1 MITLIAKVFR
11 YFENIWVG
19 KDGKP
24 SIRRVFAIA
33 LVTDFI
39 NNSNYAI
46 HKWEVGK
53 SYADVA
59 MLLGIEAGLIAALL
73 TLTTYSTTMF
83 KPTTTDEKFSD

>member
-1 MITLIAKVFR
+1 MKKKMLIIQIFK
-11 YFENIWVG
+11 YIENMWVG
-19 KDGKP
+19 NDGKP

-33 LVTDFI
+33 LIIDLI
-39 NNSNYAI
+39 NNTNYAI

-73 TLTTYSTTMF
+73 TLTTYSTTI
-83 KPTTTDEKFSD
+83 KPPTV

>member
-1 MITLIAKVFR
+1 MTKIVKTFK
-11 YFENIWVG
+11 YFENLWIG
-19 KDGKP
+19 KDSKP

-33 LVTDFI
+33 LVADFI
-39 NNSNYAI
+39 NNTNYAI

-73 TLTTYSTTMF
+73 TLTTYSATI
-83 KPTTTDEKFSD
+83 KQPTSTE

>member
-1 MITLIAKVFR
+1 MITLIVKIFK
-11 YFENIWVG
+11 YFENLWVG

-33 LVTDFI
+33 LITDFI
-39 NNSNYAI
+39 NNTNYAI

-73 TLTTYSTTMF
+73 TLTTYSTTI
-83 KPTTTDEKFSD
+83 KPPTTE

>member
-1 MITLIAKVFR
+1 MTWIVTIFKYV
-11 YFENIWVG
+11 ENMWVG

-33 LVTDFI
+33 LITDFI
-39 NNSNYAI
+39 NNTNYAI

-59 MLLGIEAGLIAALL
+59 MLLGIEAGLVAALL
-73 TLTTYSTTMF
+73 TLTTYSTTV
-83 KPTTTDEKFSD
+83 KLPTSTE

>member
-1 MITLIAKVFR
+1 MMTWIIKIFK
-11 YFENIWVG
+11 YIENMWIG

-33 LVTDFI
+33 LIIDFI
-39 NNSNYAI
+39 NNTNYAI
-46 HKWEVGK
+46 HKWEIGK

-83 KPTTTDEKFSD
+83 KPPTTEE

>member
-1 MITLIAKVFR
+1 MITWIIKIFKYV
-11 YFENIWVG
+11 ENMWIG

-33 LVTDFI
+33 LITDFI
-39 NNSNYAI
+39 NNTNYAI

-73 TLTTYSTTMF
+73 TLTTYSTTL
-83 KPTTTDEKFSD
+83 KLPSSTE

>member
-1 MITLIAKVFR
+1 MTWIVTIFKYV
-11 YFENIWVG
+11 ENMWVG

-33 LVTDFI
+33 LITDFI
-39 NNSNYAI
+39 NNTNYAI

-73 TLTTYSTTMF
+73 TLTTYSTTI
-83 KPTTTDEKFSD
+83 KPPTTTE

>member
-1 MITLIAKVFR
+1 MKTWIVTIFK
-11 YFENIWVG
+11 YIENMWIG

-39 NNSNYAI
+39 NNTNYAI

-73 TLTTYSTTMF
+73 TLTTYSTTI
-83 KPTTTDEKFSD
+83 KPPTTE

>member
-1 MITLIAKVFR
+1 MITLIVKTFK
-11 YFENIWVG
+11 YIENMWIG

-59 MLLGIEAGLIAALL
+59 MLLGIEAGLVAALL

-83 KPTTTDEKFSD
+83 KPTPTDEKFSD

>member
-1 MITLIAKVFR
+1 MKTWTIKIFK
-11 YFENIWVG
+11 YIENMWVG

-33 LVTDFI
+33 LVIDLI
-39 NNSNYAI
+39 NNTNYAI

-73 TLTTYSTTMF
+73 TLTTYSTTI
-83 KPTTTDEKFSD
+83 KPPSSTE

>member
-1 MITLIAKVFR
+1 MTWIIKIFKYL
-11 YFENIWVG
+11 ENMWVG

-33 LVTDFI
+33 LVADFI
-39 NNSNYAI
+39 NNTNYAI

-73 TLTTYSTTMF
+73 TLTTYSTTI
-83 KPTTTDEKFSD
+83 KPPTTTE

>member
-1 MITLIAKVFR
+1 M
-11 YFENIWVG
+11 WVG
-19 KDGKP
+19 NDGKP

-33 LVTDFI
+33 LIIDLI
-39 NNSNYAI
+39 NNTNYAI

-73 TLTTYSTTMF
+73 TLTTYSTTI
-83 KPTTTDEKFSD
+83 KPPTV

>member
-1 MITLIAKVFR
+1 MMKQIIQTFKYL
-11 YFENIWVG
+11 EHIWIG
-19 KDGKP
+19 KDGHP

-33 LVTDFI
+33 LVIDFI
-39 NNSNYAI
+39 NNTSYTI

-73 TLTTYSTTMF
+73 TLTTYSATI
-83 KPTTTDEKFSD
+83 KPPTIE

>member
-1 MITLIAKVFR
+1 M
-11 YFENIWVG
+11 WVG

-33 LVTDFI
+33 LIIDFI
-39 NNSNYAI
+39 NNTNYAI

-59 MLLGIEAGLIAALL
+59 MLLGIEAGLVAALL
-73 TLTTYSTTMF
+73 TNRSRTCCCIVNSHYILRNN
-83 KPTTTDEKFSD
+83 

>member
-1 MITLIAKVFR
+1 M
-11 YFENIWVG
+11 WVG

-33 LVTDFI
+33 LVIDLI
-39 NNSNYAI
+39 NNTNYAI

-73 TLTTYSTTMF
+73 TLTTYSTTV
-83 KPTTTDEKFSD
+83 KLPSSSTE

>member
-1 MITLIAKVFR
+1 MITLIKKIFK
-11 YFENIWVG
+11 YFENLWIG

-33 LVTDFI
+33 LITDFI
-39 NNSNYAI
+39 NNTNYAI

-73 TLTTYSTTMF
+73 TLTTYSTTI
-83 KPTTTDEKFSD
+83 KPPTTE